1 MRLINTVHDD
11 YVHHRRIRRL
21 GDLLSNLIPEGTS
34 VLDVGCG
41 DGLLA
46 RRIQDIRPDIRVRGI
61 DVLIRE
67 AAHIPVQHFDGRTFP
82 EDVGQADVLMFV
94 DVLHHT
100 DDPMVLLREAAR
112 VAGRAILI
120 KDHTRDG
127 LLAGPTLRVMDYVG
141 NAHHGIV
148 LPYNY
153 WPRRSWH
160 EAFRELG
167 LTVRAWED
175 DLKLYP
181 RLADWVF
188 GRTLHFIALL
198 EPLGGAPGAEAT
210 ERRGA
215 DRHRDLH
222 PGW

>member
-1 MRLINTVHDD
+1 MV
-11 YVHHRRIRRL
+11 
-21 GDLLSNLIPEGTS
+21 
-34 VLDVGCG
+34 
-41 DGLLA
+41 
-46 RRIQDIRPDIRVRGI
+46 
-61 DVLIRE
+61 RE
-67 AAHIPVQHFDGRTFP
+67 ATHIPVQHFDGRTFP
-82 EDVGQADVLMFV
+82 EDVGQADVVMFV
-94 DVLHHT
+94 NVLHHT

-120 KDHTRDG
+120 KDHTRDD
-127 LLAGPTLRVMDYVG
+127 LFAGPTLRVMDYVG

-181 RLADWVF
+181 HWPT
-188 GRTLHFIALL
+188 GSS
-198 EPLGGAPGAEAT
+198 GASCTSSPCSSPSAAHPGAAQASAM
-210 ERRGA
+210 G
-215 DRHRDLH
+215 L
-222 PGW
+222 PYG